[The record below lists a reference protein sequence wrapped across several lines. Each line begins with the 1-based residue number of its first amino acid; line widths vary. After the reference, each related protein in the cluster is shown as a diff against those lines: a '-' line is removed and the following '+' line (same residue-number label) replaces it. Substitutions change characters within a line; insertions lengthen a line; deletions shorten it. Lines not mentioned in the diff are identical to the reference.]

1 MSLPSSPPASPPP
14 PDRPVPDP
22 AGQAGPPPN
31 PGDPNS
37 PRELPEPSEPRERWL
52 FLLSG
57 GLLLL
62 ALLVGIGRDRR
73 WGESQFQVDVVA
85 PRADGLQEGMEVRLS
100 GLPIGRV
107 ESVELQRDA
116 RVAVKLRIN
125 DRHRNLLGPRSR
137 AQSGQVGLVGPT
149 FLSLT
154 PDPQPEGQASSRPL
168 PPLAYDPPPDLN
180 QLIAQLAQ
188 SRTRLDQTLAQAS
201 TLLNRQVPSSLG
213 SLERSTTRLSGSMG
227 DLSAMAK
234 TLSSETKRT
243 VPSVRTLTGTLQ
255 REVVQVAPAVRRTLG
270 RADQTLV
277 RADQTADSA
286 VTVSREATELLRQ
299 ARPVLIPT
307 LENVREITGAADRL
321 VRFLSGLGL
330 AEPSHDRPRSSRP
343 TPPPSPSERMDP
355 YKPHPTGPGPSP
367 YAP

>member
-1 MSLPSSPPASPPP
+1 MPHASPTP
-14 PDRPVPDP
+14 PDRPDPEHPRQDDP
-22 AGQAGPPPN
+22 AGG
-31 PGDPNS
+31 
-37 PRELPEPSEPRERWL
+37 PRERPEPSEPRERWL

-73 WGESQFQVDVVA
+73 WGEAQFTVDVIA

-116 RVAVKLRIN
+116 RVAVQLRIN
-125 DRHRNLLGPRSR
+125 DRYRPLVGPRSR

-149 FLSLT
+149 FLALT
-154 PDPQPEGQASSRPL
+154 PDPRPAGETSRRPL
-168 PPLAYDPPPDLN
+168 PPLTYDPPPDLN
-180 QLIAQLAQ
+180 QLIADLAQ
-188 SRTRLDQTLAQAS
+188 SRARLDQTLAQAS
-201 TLLNRQVPSSLG
+201 TLLSRQVPSSLG

-227 DLSAMAK
+227 DLSSMAK
-234 TLSSETKRT
+234 TLSSETQRT

-255 REVVQVAPAVRRTLG
+255 GEAVKVGPAVRRTLA

-286 VTVSREATELLRQ
+286 ETLSREATELLRQ

-330 AEPSHDRPRSSRP
+330 VEPARNKPGSTRSAA
-343 TPPPSPSERMDP
+343 PPSPSERMDP
-355 YKPHPTGPGPSP
+355 YKTHPTGPGPSP
-367 YAP
+367 YMP

>member
-1 MSLPSSPPASPPP
+1 
-14 PDRPVPDP
+14 
-22 AGQAGPPPN
+22 
-31 PGDPNS
+31 
-37 PRELPEPSEPRERWL
+37 
-52 FLLSG
+52 
-57 GLLLL
+57 
-62 ALLVGIGRDRR
+62 
-73 WGESQFQVDVVA
+73 
-85 PRADGLQEGMEVRLS
+85 VRVS

-107 ESVELQRDA
+107 DTVELQRDA

-125 DRHRNLLGPRSR
+125 NRYRALLGPRSR

-149 FLSLT
+149 FLAIT
-154 PDPQPEGQASSRPL
+154 PDPRPEGEASRQPL
-168 PPLAYDPPPDLN
+168 PTLTYDPPPDLN
-180 QLIAQLAQ
+180 QLIADLAQ

-255 REVVQVAPAVRRTLG
+255 REVVQVGPAVRRTLA

-277 RADQTADSA
+277 RADQTADA
-286 VTVSREATELLRQ
+286 AETVSKEATVLLRQ

-330 AEPSHDRPRSSRP
+330 VEPARTKPGSTRS
-343 TPPPSPSERMDP
+343 TPPPSPSQRMDP
-355 YKPHPTGPGPSP
+355 HKAHPTGPGPSP
-367 YAP
+367 YMP